1 MHPPDNPARYAL
13 PMPNPANIPLVIIGG
28 GTMARAIIH
37 SATAAKALDPRLIA
51 LAEPLPDRRAALQSW
66 VGSLHPRITEAIDWL
81 AATES
86 TPGEGQILLAV
97 KPQSLP
103 QVAEELLPALGTAS
117 RIVTT
122 IMAGTPSQ
130 KVRTALGGRVRVIR
144 VMPNTPAQIGR
155 GMTAIARGAG
165 SVPGDEHLAERIFE
179 AIGKT
184 VPIAE
189 DMMDAF
195 TALAG
200 SGPAYVFYLAE
211 AMLQAALEMGF
222 DRPAALQIVR
232 ETIAGSGLLLAQSR
246 DEPTA
251 LREAVTSKGGTT
263 AAATQVLNAAAVAQS
278 ITRAILAARDRGGEL
293 GRAADS
299 R

>member
-1 MHPPDNPARYAL
+1 
-13 PMPNPANIPLVIIGG
+13 VFIGG

-37 SATAAKALDPRLIA
+37 SATTAGALDPRLIA

-66 VGSLHPRITEAIDWL
+66 VGSLHSRITEAIAWL
-81 AATES
+81 LATEQ
-86 TPGEGQILLAV
+86 TPGEGQILLAT

-130 KVRTALGGRVRVIR
+130 KVRTALGGRVRIIR

-165 SVPGDEHLAERIFE
+165 SAPGDEHLAERIFE

-184 VPIAE
+184 VTITE
-189 DMMDAF
+189 DMMDAY

-211 AMLQAALEMGF
+211 AMLQAALDMGF

-263 AAATQVLNAAAVAQS
+263 AAATQVLNAAAVAPS
-278 ITRAILAARDRGGEL
+278 ISRAILAARDRGTEL
-293 GRAADS
+293 GRA
-299 R
+299 

>member
-1 MHPPDNPARYAL
+1 
-13 PMPNPANIPLVIIGG
+13 MPTPLAVPLVIIGG

-66 VGSLHPRITEAIDWL
+66 VGSLHSRITEAIAWL
-81 AATES
+81 TATEQ
-86 TPGEGQILLAV
+86 TPGEGQILLAT

-103 QVAEELLPALGTAS
+103 QVAEELLPALATAS
-117 RIVTT
+117 RVVTT

-130 KVRTALGGRVRVIR
+130 KVRSALGGRVRVIR

-165 SVPGDEHLAERIFE
+165 SVPGDEHFAERIFE

-189 DMMDAF
+189 DMMDAY

-211 AMLQAALEMGF
+211 AMLQAALDMGF

-232 ETIAGSGLLLAQSR
+232 ETIAGSGLLLAQAR

-263 AAATQVLNAAAVAQS
+263 AAATEVLNAASVAPS
-278 ITRAILAARDRGGEL
+278 ITRAILAARDRGAEL
-293 GRAADS
+293 GRA
-299 R
+299 